1 LALRDAVTDLL
12 EENDGRWEGE
22 PQELLDTLEETTSAI
37 LPERPDELT
46 KRLLNLTQTGET
58 FIVKRG
64 RKRVGEDS
72 DKVVR
77 WLKLVLG
84 EQPQP

>member
-1 LALRDAVTDLL
+1 MALRDAVTDLL